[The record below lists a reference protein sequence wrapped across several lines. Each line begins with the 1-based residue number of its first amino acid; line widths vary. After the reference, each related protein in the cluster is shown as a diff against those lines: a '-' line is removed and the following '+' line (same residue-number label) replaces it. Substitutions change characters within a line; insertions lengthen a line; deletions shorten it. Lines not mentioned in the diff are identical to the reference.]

1 MRLTQKNQIQFDE
14 ARFKLIN
21 KMLRNVKLYNKTKIL
36 KKELA
41 QAKEKR
47 NQIIE

>member
-1 MRLTQKNQIQFDE
+1 
-14 ARFKLIN
+14 
-21 KMLRNVKLYNKTKIL
+21 MLRNVELYNKTKIL
-36 KKELA
+36 KKEFT